1 MTMNLADALA
11 HHARARLDRA
21 AVLHGD
27 RVLRYRELDMLVRRW
42 AAHLRA
48 LGVQTGAVLGIALGD
63 TPEHL
68 LALYASARLG
78 AIALPIDHR
87 WTDAEKHAVATRF
100 GAVRTLVPPGAMVAG
115 TACVEVDAA
124 FLRDVDA
131 TSADQPFPTGEP
143 CAAMPLLVSLSS
155 GTTGRPKGP
164 RVTHGQ
170 FLRRFWT
177 HWIDLGLN
185 ANDVYVSAT
194 PLYFGGG
201 RTFAMSQLFAGG
213 TVVLFPPPYAPQAL
227 AAEVARRGATSLFL
241 VPTLLRRLLDLSP
254 EEVAPLRAL
263 RLLLSSGAP
272 LFAAERLAIRENLCA
287 GFHEYYAS
295 TEGGGISLLR
305 PEDMASHGESVG
317 RPVFGV
323 EVAILDPEGRHLP
336 PGELGRLAYRGPG
349 VASGFFED
357 PAADAEAFIDG
368 WFLPGDL
375 AMLDA
380 DGYVTL
386 RGRSK
391 DVIIRGGINIYPV
404 EIEATL
410 GAHPA
415 VADAAVVAWPAQ
427 ERGEEIAAF
436 VAARAPVTEEELRA
450 YCAGRL
456 APYKMPRAIFMIDE
470 LPKNAAGKVV
480 KADLIRRLPTLA

>member
-11 HHARARLDRA
+11 HHARARPDRA
-21 AVLHGD
+21 AILHGG
-27 RVLRYRELDMLVRRW
+27 RVLSYRDLDVTVRRW

-48 LGVQTGAVLGIALGD
+48 LGVGTGAVLGIALGD
-63 TPEHL
+63 SPEHL
-68 LALYASARLG
+68 LALYAGARLG
-78 AIALPIDHR
+78 AITLPIDHR
-87 WTDAEKHAVATRF
+87 WTEAEKAAVAGRF
-100 GAVRTLVPPGAMVAG
+100 GAVLTLVPPGAVIGGVAC
-115 TACVEVDAA
+115 AEVGAA
-124 FLRDVDA
+124 FLGAADA
-131 TSADQPFPTGEP
+131 ASATEGFPAGEA

-185 ANDVYVSAT
+185 ANEVYVSAT

-213 TVVLFPPPYAPQAL
+213 TVVLFPPPFAPQAL
-227 AAEVARRGATSLFL
+227 VAEVARRRATSLFL
-241 VPTLLRRLLDLSP
+241 VPTLLRRLLELPPGD
-254 EEVAPLRAL
+254 VAPLRAL

-272 LFAAERLAIRENLCA
+272 LFVAERQAIRDTLCA

-305 PEDMASHGESVG
+305 PEDMARHGESVG

-323 EVAILDPEGRHLP
+323 EVAILDADGRPLP
-336 PGELGRLAYRGPG
+336 PGEPGRLAYRGPG

-357 PAADAEAFIDG
+357 PEADAEAFIDG

-375 AMLDA
+375 AVLDA
-380 DGYVTL
+380 EGYVTL

-391 DVIIRGGINIYPV
+391 DVIIRGGINIHPV

-415 VADAAVVAWPAQ
+415 VAEVAVVPWTAR

-436 VAARAPVTEEELRA
+436 VTARAPVTEAELRA
-450 YCAGRL
+450 HCAGRL
-456 APYKMPRAIFMIDE
+456 APYKLPRAIFVIDE
-470 LPKNAAGKVV
+470 LPRSAAGKIV
-480 KADLIRRLPTLA
+480 KADLVRRLPPLP

>member
-1 MTMNLADALA
+1 MSMNLADALA
-11 HHARARLDRA
+11 HHARARPDQA
-21 AVLHGD
+21 AILHAD
-27 RVLRYRELDMLVRRW
+27 RVLRYRELDATVRRW

-48 LGVQTGAVLGIALGD
+48 LGVRTGAVLGIALGD
-63 TPEHL
+63 TTEHL

-78 AIALPIDHR
+78 AVALPIDHR
-87 WTDAEKHAVATRF
+87 WTDAEKHAVAARF
-100 GAVRTLVPPGAMVAG
+100 GAVLTLVPPGAPIG
-115 TACVEVDAA
+115 GLACIEADAA
-124 FLRDVDA
+124 FLRDA
-131 TSADQPFPTGEP
+131 AAASADEAFPTG
-143 CAAMPLLVSLSS
+143 AACGEMPLLVSLSS

-185 ANDVYVSAT
+185 ANDIYVSAT

-227 AAEVARRGATSLFL
+227 VAEVARRRATSLFL
-241 VPTLLRRLLDLSP
+241 VPTLLRRLLDLP
-254 EEVAPLRAL
+254 AAAAAPLRAL

-272 LFAAERLAIRENLCA
+272 LFASERLMIRENLCA

-305 PEDMASHGESVG
+305 PDDMARHGESVG

-323 EVAILDPEGRHLP
+323 EVAILDADGRHLP
-336 PGELGRLAYRGPG
+336 TGALGRLAYRGPG
-349 VASGFFED
+349 VAQGFFED
-357 PAADAEAFIDG
+357 PDADAEAFVDG

-415 VADAAVVAWPAQ
+415 VAEAAVVAWPAQ
-427 ERGEEIAAF
+427 QRGEEIAAF
-436 VAARAPVTEEELRA
+436 VAARAPISGEELHA
-450 YCAGRL
+450 HCAGRL
-456 APYKMPRAIFMIDE
+456 APYKLPRAIFVIDD
-470 LPKNAAGKVV
+470 LPKNASGKIV
-480 KADLIRRLPTLA
+480 KADLVRRLPPLP